1 MGKIPEKLKPIEHV
15 ITQEHLIKY
24 AEASGDYNPLHL
36 DEEFA
41 RNTPYGK
48 TIAHG
53 MLILA
58 FISALMTSAFGN
70 TWLRTG
76 KLKARFRAPVFPG
89 DVVKVNAQLKSSN
102 DEEVVYQVI
111 VINQNES
118 QVITGDAK
126 LKLDSQCL
134 EDYV

>member
-1 MGKIPEKLKPIEHV
+1 MGKIPEKLKPIEHF
-15 ITQEHLIKY
+15 ITQERLIKY

-58 FISALMTSAFGN
+58 FISALMTSAIGN

-118 QVITGDAK
+118 QVITGEAK
-126 LKLDSQCL
+126 LKLDSQGL

>member
-1 MGKIPEKLKPIEHV
+1 
-15 ITQEHLIKY
+15 
-24 AEASGDYNPLHL
+24 
-36 DEEFA
+36 
-41 RNTPYGK
+41 
-48 TIAHG
+48 

-126 LKLDSQCL
+126 LKLDSQGL